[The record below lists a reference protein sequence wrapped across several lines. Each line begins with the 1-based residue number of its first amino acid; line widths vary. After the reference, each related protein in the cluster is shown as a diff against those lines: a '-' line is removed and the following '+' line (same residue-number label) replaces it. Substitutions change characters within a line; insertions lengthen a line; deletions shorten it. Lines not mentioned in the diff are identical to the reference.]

1 MIFYIKEKN
10 FIESHKSGSVP
21 VRGAFLFCPRPA
33 LLCGSGFRGI
43 LSVAGVFFG
52 PLRNFVQ
59 RRRACSERVIL
70 RRRLPAGAPR
80 FACRRSGFLPRSVL
94 RAVRF
99 ACGRAGMFAAIEL
112 AANHFASRGPVCLR
126 GCFSALSRQK
136 GEKRAKSQKR
146 KGKRAILLQKSD
158 KRRKIF
164 LQGGGYNEGTNL
176 KGEK

>member
-1 MIFYIKEKN
+1 M
-10 FIESHKSGSVP
+10 
-21 VRGAFLFCPRPA
+21 RGAFLFCPRSA

-70 RRRLPAGAPR
+70 RRRLLAGAPR
-80 FACRRSGFLPRSVL
+80 LCLLPFGFP
-94 RAVRF
+94 
-99 ACGRAGMFAAIEL
+99 AAIG
-112 AANHFASRGPVCLR
+112 FARGSVCLR
-126 GCFSALSRQK
+126 PRGNVRRNRACRESFCQPRPGLPARMLFRTFASK
-136 GEKRAKSQKR
+136 GGKRAKSQKR

-164 LQGGGYNEGTNL
+164 LQGGDIM
-176 KGEK
+176 KVQI